1 MRSLA
6 LAISGILAASVF
18 GVASAATDPASVLH
32 AYQVASGGAAWQG
45 KAAMKT
51 VGAIT
56 GQGLKGD
63 FTSITDLRDGRS
75 VVHGTLGPATFAQ
88 GFDGKDA
95 WNRGPNGEVNIEKGG
110 VALPMALT
118 AAYQN
123 ANLWWQPGFGGAKVT
138 AAGDRPCGAATCTV
152 LDITPKG
159 GLPFAAWF
167 DDHTHLLER
176 TVQTI
181 GPETTTTTLSDYR
194 RVDGVMLPYRQV
206 VDSGHGKQ
214 YLQTMTTTAA
224 TFLPTQAAVAYAP
237 PKSDV
242 QGVSIAGGAT
252 QTTFP
257 FRLINNHI
265 YADAWIN
272 GHGPLT
278 FIFDTGGQN
287 ILVPSTAKALGVKVQ
302 GAMPGGGVG
311 NKVANYGLAKVA
323 SLKVGAATFK
333 NQVVGVLDFEPND
346 VEGIDIKGMVG
357 FTVFKRF
364 VTRIDYGKH
373 EMTLI
378 EPGHFN
384 AKDAGT
390 PVPFVFDGD
399 LPEIEGTFDG
409 IPGKFQIDTGSR
421 DALTLTGPF
430 AKAHDLRAK
439 NPKGVVAVDGW
450 GVGGSATGYITRGK
464 LLTIGTVQIPNVVT
478 SLSLQKKGAFAEPSY
493 QGNIGGKILK
503 HFVVTFD
510 YANHTMYL
518 KPIAATPLK
527 EVGSYDRA
535 GMWINQVKGG
545 IAVMDVTAG
554 GPAAAA
560 GIKTGDVITSVD
572 GKPATA
578 IHVYDL
584 RDTLSHDA
592 PGTVVHFGIQRNG
605 KAHKVAVTLR
615 DQI

>member
-1 MRSLA
+1 MRQLA
-6 LAISGILAASVF
+6 CAIAGALLASAF
-18 GVASAATDPASVLH
+18 GVAHAASDPAAVLKAYQAAT
-32 AYQVASGGAAWQG
+32 GGAAWHG
-45 KAAMKT
+45 KAVLKT
-51 VGAIT
+51 VADMT
-56 GQGLKGD
+56 GQGLTGSV
-63 FTSITDLRDGRS
+63 TALTDLHDGNS
-75 VVHGTLGPATFAQ
+75 VVRGTLGPASFAQ
-88 GFDGKDA
+88 GFDGKVS
-95 WNRGPNGEVNIEKGG
+95 WNQGPNGEVNLEQGG
-110 VALPMALT
+110 VALPLALT
-118 AAYQN
+118 TAYQN
-123 ANLWWQPGFGGAKVT
+123 ANLWWQPNFGGAKVT
-138 AAGDRPCGAATCTV
+138 SAGDKPCGKATCTV

-159 GLPFAAWF
+159 GLPFQAWF
-167 DDHTHLLER
+167 DTRTHLLER

-194 RVDGVMLPYRQV
+194 SVDGVKVPYKTV

-214 YLQTMTTTAA
+214 YLQTATTAA
-224 TFLPTQAAVAYAP
+224 VTFLPAQALATYAP
-237 PKSDV
+237 PKSNMQDM
-242 QGVSIAGGAT
+242 SIVGGAT

-257 FRLINNHI
+257 FQLINNHI
-265 YADAWIN
+265 YADAWVD
-272 GHGPLT
+272 GHGPLL

-287 ILVPSTAKALGVKVQ
+287 ILVPSTAKALGIQVH

-311 NKVANYGLAKVA
+311 DKVANYGLAKIA
-323 SLKVGAATFK
+323 SLKVGDATFK
-333 NQVVGVLDFEPND
+333 DQVVGVLNFEPND
-346 VEGIDIKGMVG
+346 VEGVDIKGMVG

-384 AKDAGT
+384 ARDAGT

-421 DALTLTGPF
+421 AALTLTGPF

-450 GVGGSATGYITRGK
+450 GVGGSATGYVTRGK
-464 LLTIGTVQIPNVVT
+464 LLTIGSVQIPNVVT
-478 SLSLQKKGAFAEPSY
+478 SMSLQKKGAFATPAY

-518 KPIAATPLK
+518 KPLSAAPLAQ
-527 EVGSYDRA
+527 VGHYDRA
-535 GMWINQVKGG
+535 GMWINQAQDG
-545 IAVMDVTAG
+545 IEVMDVTAK

-560 GIKTGDVITSVD
+560 GIKVGDVITAVD
-572 GKPATA
+572 GKPATG

-592 PGTVVHFGIQRNG
+592 PGTLVHFTVKRGGATHQ
-605 KAHKVAVTLR
+605 VAVTLR
-615 DQI
+615 DLI